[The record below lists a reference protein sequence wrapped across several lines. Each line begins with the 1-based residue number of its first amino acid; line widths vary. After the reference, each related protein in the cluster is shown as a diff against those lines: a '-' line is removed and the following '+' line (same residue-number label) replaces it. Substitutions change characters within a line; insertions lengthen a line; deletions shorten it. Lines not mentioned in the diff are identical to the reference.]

1 MVLYSGTTTYT
12 HTHRHTQTHILSYRN
27 ENKQTA
33 AAPNSMDKSYKDVK
47 WKRKVYSVWF
57 YLHEVKKPKLN
68 HDDKSQNRGDLR
80 ERGADWE

>member
-1 MVLYSGTTTYT
+1 MAAGKEYKVQLKKKKIQQYCMVLYSGTTTYT

-47 WKRKVYSVWF
+47 
-57 YLHEVKKPKLN
+57 
-68 HDDKSQNRGDLR
+68 
-80 ERGADWE
+80 

>member
-47 WKRKVYSVWF
+47 
-57 YLHEVKKPKLN
+57 
-68 HDDKSQNRGDLR
+68 
-80 ERGADWE
+80 